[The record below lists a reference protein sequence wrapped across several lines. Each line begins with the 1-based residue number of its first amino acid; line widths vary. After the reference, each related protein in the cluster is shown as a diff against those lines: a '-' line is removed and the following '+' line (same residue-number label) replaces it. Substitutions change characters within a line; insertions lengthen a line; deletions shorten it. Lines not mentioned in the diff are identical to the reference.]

1 MASRIPKLSDREH
14 AEVQDLAQKISSFVN
29 GNSEE
34 ALTALGTALTFDHRT
49 LVQSKGRI
57 IRAFLKQLQAN
68 HKDGNFDLRNE
79 ALCKW
84 ADEVLT
90 KVDGP
95 HLPFV

>member
-1 MASRIPKLSDREH
+1 MALRYPILNEKECADVKE
-14 AEVQDLAQKISSFVN
+14 LADKISSFVN

-34 ALTALGTALTFDHRT
+34 AITALGTALAFDHRT
-49 LVQSKGRI
+49 LVQSKGRLV
-57 IRAFLKQLQAN
+57 RAFLKQLQAN
-68 HKDGNFDLRNE
+68 HKDGNYDLRNKAICE
-79 ALCKW
+79 W

>member
-1 MASRIPKLSDREH
+1 MATRPLKLSDRE
-14 AEVQDLAQKISSFVN
+14 ADEVKQLADKISSFVN

-34 ALTALGTALTFDHRT
+34 ALNALGKALAFDHRT

-57 IRAFLKQLQAN
+57 IRSFLKQLQEN
-68 HKDGNFDLRNE
+68 HKEGHFDLRNKAICE
-79 ALCKW
+79 W

-95 HLPFV
+95 NLPFV

>member
-1 MASRIPKLSDREH
+1 MALRYPILSERES
-14 AEVQDLAQKISSFVN
+14 AEVKELADKISSFVN

-34 ALTALGTALTFDHRT
+34 ALTALGKALTFDHRT

-57 IRAFLKQLQAN
+57 IRAFLKQLQDN
-68 HKDGNFDLRNE
+68 HKEGNFDLRNKAICE
-79 ALCKW
+79 W